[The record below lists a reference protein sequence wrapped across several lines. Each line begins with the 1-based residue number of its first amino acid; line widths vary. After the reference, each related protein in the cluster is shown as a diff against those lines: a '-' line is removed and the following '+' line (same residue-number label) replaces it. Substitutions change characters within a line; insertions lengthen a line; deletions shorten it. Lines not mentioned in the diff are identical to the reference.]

1 MTTLEVKDQ
10 MNRMTEEHISDAQG
24 DDLRPCE
31 ERNRE
36 EGEEDIDH
44 GQDKDWTQYFNE
56 FIALEK
62 SLSWSVSF

>member
-1 MTTLEVKDQ
+1 
-10 MNRMTEEHISDAQG
+10 MNEEHILDAQG

-44 GQDKDWTQYFNE
+44 GKDKRTLHGIVDTWQMDP
-56 FIALEK
+56 
-62 SLSWSVSF
+62 

>member
-1 MTTLEVKDQ
+1 

-44 GQDKDWTQYFNE
+44 GQEKDWTQYFQ
-56 FIALEK
+56 
-62 SLSWSVSF
+62 

>member
-1 MTTLEVKDQ
+1 
-10 MNRMTEEHISDAQG
+10 MTEEDISDAQR

-44 GQDKDWTQYFNE
+44 GQDKDWTQYFQWIHYFGEKFKLVSLLLE
-56 FIALEK
+56 FR
-62 SLSWSVSF
+62 SY